1 MATDAS
7 LDDSIEPEDLI
18 KKLNKAEET
27 KQVSKRKTRTMHQID
42 TQGKGKSP

>member
-7 LDDSIEPEDLI
+7 LDDSIELEDLI

-27 KQVSKRKTRTMHQID
+27 KTII
-42 TQGKGKSP
+42 